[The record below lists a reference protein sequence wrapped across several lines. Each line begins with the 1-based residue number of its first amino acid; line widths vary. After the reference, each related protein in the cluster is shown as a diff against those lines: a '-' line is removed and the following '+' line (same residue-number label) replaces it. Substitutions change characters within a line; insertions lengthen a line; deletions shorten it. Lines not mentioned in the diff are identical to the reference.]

1 MTPELEFELV
11 ARQVRIDK
19 ERFIQRLQ
27 RNVEVHPNGDCIVWS
42 SSISNRG
49 YPRMNV
55 RGEGGTHHQLSVHR
69 VFAIL
74 MTAEPIPYGHEV
86 DHTCCRRN
94 CVRHLQVITAK
105 RNKQLVHERKRK
117 NGLA

>member
-11 ARQVRIDK
+11 ARQVRRDK

-27 RNVEVHPNGDCIVWS
+27 RNVAAHGDCILWQS
-42 SSISNRG
+42 SVNNKG

-55 RGEGGTHHQLSVHR
+55 RGSGGKHYQLGVHR

-74 MTAEPIPYGHEV
+74 MTAQPIPYGHEV
-86 DHTCCRRN
+86 DHVCCRRG
-94 CVRHLQVITAK
+94 CVRHLQVVTAK
-105 RNKQLVHERKRK
+105 RNKQLVFERRNKHAG
-117 NGLA
+117 N